1 MLKQLTGV
9 ITKRQELFIL
19 LGIMVLGSVLRF
31 WNYSNIPYTY
41 DEFSALFRTDFNSFN
56 DLIEKGVKVDYHP
69 AGVQVFMTFWVKI
82 FGTTEWIVKLPFT
95 IMGIASIYLTY
106 LIGKK
111 WFQISTG
118 LLAALFVATTQ
129 YDIMYS
135 VIARPYASGL
145 FLCLVLVNAL
155 TNLVLQPQNNRKNW
169 IVFVLAGVLCAYNHH
184 VSMLFAGIVGIV
196 GLFLIDKSIRKWY
209 IIAGLI
215 IGILYIPHIPVL
227 LHQLSK
233 GGVGGADGWLKAP
246 TSDFFWDYF
255 FYLNHYSWV
264 LVILVLVLFGI
275 SRFAYESNSTKRK
288 WQVVTVLLFVLP
300 LFITFFYSV
309 YGNPILQF
317 SVLIF
322 SHVFLYY
329 ILFAR
334 LNFSFKLLLP
344 LLFLIAGINI
354 FTLQHNRKHFTLFYK
369 SPYEQIV
376 LEADQAQK
384 NDIPR
389 IIYSDKRITA
399 FYEKKHGIQLNS
411 INQEDFKK
419 DNQLWKALDSLK
431 VSSNELFVGVINSNP
446 PFTIPIIKQFYSE
459 ELKTTDY
466 FGGSTYLFRRN
477 NLFIEAIYSNS
488 TNEEY
493 SGMISVLI
501 KDFYENKMDFI
512 DCYADVFVDDSA
524 FVNLHLVSEIK
535 KGDSLYH
542 WSAGKLSQTFIP
554 MNNSKHV
561 IINSLKLADIEFPED
576 AELRL
581 YFWNP
586 DKQPFKASEI
596 RIEKRKGNRLLYGIY
611 DPF

>member
-41 DEFSALFRTDFNSFN
+41 DEFSALFRTDFNNFN

-69 AGVQVFMTFWVKI
+69 AGIQVFMTIWVKI

-111 WFQISTG
+111 WFQVNTG
-118 LLAALFVATTQ
+118 LVSALFVATTQ

-145 FLCLVLVNAL
+145 FLSLLLVNAL
-155 TNLVLQPQNNRKNW
+155 TNLINQPNNNRKNW

-196 GLFLIDKSIRKWY
+196 GLFSIDKSIRKVY
-209 IIAGLI
+209 IISGLI
-215 IGILYIPHIPVL
+215 IGILYVPHIPVL
-227 LHQLSK
+227 IHQLSK

-246 TSDFFWDYF
+246 SIDFFWKYF
-255 FYLNHYSWV
+255 FYLNHYSWLLIVVV
-264 LVILVLVLFGI
+264 LLIFGI
-275 SRFAYESNSTKRK
+275 THIVYPSVNKNRK
-288 WQVVTVLLFVLP
+288 WKYTSLLFFFFP
-300 LFITFFYSV
+300 LFITFFYSI

-322 SHVFLYY
+322 SHVFLYFL
-329 ILFAR
+329 LFAR
-334 LNFSFKLLLP
+334 LSFSFKLLLP
-344 LLFLIAGINI
+344 LLIVIAGINV
-354 FTLQHNRKHFTLFYK
+354 FTLQHNRKHFTLFFK

-376 LEADQAQK
+376 LEANQAQK
-384 NDIPR
+384 DGISQ
-389 IIYSDKRITA
+389 IIYSDKRITE
-399 FYEKKHGIQLNS
+399 FYELKHGIHLNY
-411 INQEDFKK
+411 INQEDFTE
-419 DNQLWKALDSLK
+419 DNQLWKVLDSLK
-431 VSSNELFVGVINSNP
+431 ISSNELFVGVINSNP
-446 PFTIPIIKQFYSE
+446 PFTLPIIKQYYSE

-477 NLFIEAIYSNS
+477 NQFIEAIYSNS

-586 DKQPFKASEI
+586 DKQSFKASKI
-596 RIEKRKGNRLLYGIY
+596 RVDKRKGNRLLYGIY